1 MGKVIALTNQKGGVG
16 KTTISWGM
24 AVSLAERYGKKVLV
38 VDMDTQGNISHTL
51 IKETKD
57 GSTYDVMNFHG
68 LQTKELF
75 DPAVDLNV
83 LQPMHATHGVDLI
96 YTKPNDQTLV
106 RCIYQPLD
114 NSGRY
119 DADEAFEAFTK
130 NMSALASVYDFV
142 IIDCPPQLGDH
153 VLAALVVCD
162 YVITPVQP
170 TAFVIDGTKG
180 FFENLTKIR
189 RDKAFLGLALNNID
203 RNQSRHRAMA
213 QELKEA
219 LQGKIFNSILYH
231 RGPYDAAIYQNT
243 PLYTQ
248 FAWKVAA
255 EEFDTFLREVISRIC
270 ENENITI
277 ELNDKLSNAT
287 SEEK

>member
-1 MGKVIALTNQKGGVG
+1 MGITIALTNQKGGVG

-38 VDMDTQGNISHTL
+38 VDLDTQGNISHTL

-57 GSTYDVMNFHG
+57 GVTYDVLNYNG
-68 LQTKELF
+68 LQAKELF
-75 DPAVDLNV
+75 DPAVDLKV
-83 LQPMHATHGVDLI
+83 LKPMHATHKVDLV
-96 YTKPNDQTLV
+96 YTEPNDQTLV
-106 RCIYQPLD
+106 RCVTQPLD
-114 NSGRY
+114 GSDRY
-119 DADEAFEAFTK
+119 TAEEAMNAFTH
-130 NMSALASVYDFV
+130 NMETLASEYDFV

-153 VLAALVVCD
+153 VLGALVASN

-180 FFENLTKIR
+180 FFENLTVIGR
-189 RDKAFLGLALNNID
+189 EQAFLGLALNNID

-231 RGPYDAAIYQNT
+231 RGPFDAAIYQNT
-243 PLYTQ
+243 PLYAQ
-248 FAWKVAA
+248 LAWRVAA
-255 EEFDTFLREVISRIC
+255 VEFDNFLREVISKISQK
-270 ENENITI
+270 ENITI
-277 ELNDKLSNAT
+277 ELNDQLTAAQ
-287 SEEK
+287 EEK